1 MLYRKK
7 YFWIMELEQSLTIR
21 LVLTIKLSHLVAE
34 LDLSEHSLELGLVDA
49 GLEPAGH
56 VGERLAEG
64 RLKDLQE
71 ERVI

>member
-1 MLYRKK
+1 MFY
-7 YFWIMELEQSLTIR
+7 IMELEHVEESLLLQ

-34 LDLSEHSLELGLVDA
+34 LDLSEHGLELGLVHA